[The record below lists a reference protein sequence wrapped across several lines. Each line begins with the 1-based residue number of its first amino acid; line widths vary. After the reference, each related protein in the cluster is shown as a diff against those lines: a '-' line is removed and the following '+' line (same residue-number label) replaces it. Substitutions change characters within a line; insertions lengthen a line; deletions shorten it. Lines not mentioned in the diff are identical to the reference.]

1 MHIYSCLCVNSIYP
15 KPCCSTAHSAR
26 MEKSPSSPA
35 QRGNSQSHTAAEH
48 LKDGQYDEERGV

>member
-1 MHIYSCLCVNSIYP
+1 
-15 KPCCSTAHSAR
+15 
-26 MEKSPSSPA
+26 MEKRPSSPA